1 VKGPLRI
8 AVCGAGQCDP
18 TVYEQAR
25 EVGLCLARAGAIVLT
40 GGLGGVMEAA
50 CRGAREAGGLTVGIL
65 PGEDTRAAN
74 RYVWLPIATGMG
86 QARNVILIL
95 SASAVVAIAGE
106 AGTLSEIALAL
117 KLGRPVVALG
127 SWQLRR
133 SDGTEETR
141 IYTVSSPQEA
151 ADLALRLAS
160 SDPPPQPLA
169 SRGSGW

>member
-1 VKGPLRI
+1 
-8 AVCGAGQCDP
+8 
-18 TVYEQAR
+18 
-25 EVGLCLARAGAIVLT
+25 
-40 GGLGGVMEAA
+40 
-50 CRGAREAGGLTVGIL
+50 VGIL